1 MTRILLAGG
10 GTAGHVNPLLAT
22 ASALQERGIDARQLV
37 ALGTTTG
44 LETELVPAAGLS
56 LETVEKVPAP
66 RRPNKAAL
74 AFPARWLRAQ
84 RQAHEILV
92 NQRIE
97 VVVGF
102 GGYVSTP
109 AYRAARKLGL
119 PVVIHEQNARPG
131 LANRYGARFAETV
144 AVTFPSTPLRARR
157 GHTEVIGLPL
167 RAAVAELARERAAGR
182 GLERRVAGAA
192 ALGLDPARPILVVT
206 GGSLGAKRLNDA
218 FAAGAAH
225 LTGVQVLHL
234 TGRGKDA
241 AVRQATSALP
251 DYHVMDYLSR
261 MEDALACA
269 DLVVC
274 RAGAGTVSEL
284 AALGLPAIY
293 VPLPIGNGEQRLNAA
308 DVVAAGGA
316 ELVPDAAVDDAFVAR
331 VAELVLQG
339 DKLARMGRAAAQV
352 GRIDAAERLAELVL
366 AAAGQSEATHPSRP
380 AYHFIGLGGA
390 GMSVI
395 AELLHAQGAE
405 VSGSDRAA
413 SATLSRLQ
421 QLGITGHVG
430 HAAAQVPPAA
440 RVVVSSAVRPDNP
453 ELQVARER
461 GQEVLHRSQA
471 LALAARD
478 ARFVAVAG
486 AHGKTTT
493 SAMTAFAARAAGLD
507 PSWAVGSAI
516 TGLGSGAHLG
526 GGDIFVAEADESDGS
541 FLNYRPAVAIVTNI
555 EPDHLDH
562 YGSREAFE
570 QAFADFAQRI
580 EPGGALVACADD
592 AGVGRLLATVAAQEG
607 APRVVSYG
615 FGPAPAA
622 AAKHYVLA
630 RTERGYL
637 LSEGTHRWE
646 LTLALPGDHLA
657 LDAAAAVAALVELGG
672 EAAALVAALADF
684 AGTGRRFELRGEVGG
699 VRVVDDYAHH
709 PTEVAATLRTA
720 RAVCSGQVRV
730 LFQPHL
736 YSRTVNFQREFAAAL
751 AQADDVVV
759 TDIYAAREDPVAG
772 VDGQTIT
779 QHGTGQYVANK
790 AEAARLLAA
799 RSRPGDLVLTVG
811 AGDVTELADVIL
823 AALPRVEP

>member
-22 ASALQERGIDARQLV
+22 ASVLQGHGIAAEQLV
-37 ALGTTTG
+37 ALGTTAG
-44 LETELVPAAGLS
+44 LETKLVPQAGLR
-56 LETVEKVPAP
+56 LETIEKVPAP

-92 NQRIE
+92 REQVD

-131 LANRYGARFAETV
+131 LANRYGARFAHTV
-144 AVTFPSTPLRARR
+144 AVTFPSTPLRARQ

-167 RAAVAELARERAAGR
+167 RAAVAELARARAAGR
-182 GLERRVAGAA
+182 GQEQRAAGAA
-192 ALGLDPARPILVVT
+192 ALGLDPSRPILVVT

-225 LTGVQVLHL
+225 LAQVQVLHL

-241 AVRQATSALP
+241 EVRQATSAFP
-251 DYHVMDYLSR
+251 DYHVLDYLGQ
-261 MEDALACA
+261 MEAALACA

-284 AALGLPAIY
+284 AALGVPAIY

-308 DVVAAGGA
+308 DVVAVGGA
-316 ELVPDAAVDDAFVAR
+316 ELVPDAEVGDAFVAR
-331 VAELVLQG
+331 VAELVL
-339 DKLARMGRAAAQV
+339 DSEKLSRMGQAAAQV
-352 GRIDAAERLAELVL
+352 GRVDAAERLAELVL
-366 AAAGQSEATHPSRP
+366 AAADRGATARASRP
-380 AYHFIGLGGA
+380 SFHFIGLGGA

-395 AELLHAQGAE
+395 AELLHAQGAQ

-413 SATLSRLQ
+413 SATLRRLQ

-430 HAAAQVPPAA
+430 HAADQVPPGA

-453 ELQVARER
+453 ELRVARER
-461 GQEVLHRSQA
+461 GQEVLHRSEA

-493 SAMTAFAARAAGLD
+493 SAMTAFAARATGLD
-507 PSWAVGSAI
+507 PSWAVGASI

-526 GGDIFVAEADESDGS
+526 AGDIFVAEADESDGS

-580 EPGGALVACADD
+580 APGGALVACADD
-592 AGVGRLLATVAAQEG
+592 AGVARLLEQLGGQEQ
-607 APRVVSYG
+607 APRLVSYG

-622 AAKHYVLA
+622 AATHYQLVRRQA
-630 RTERGYL
+630 GYAL
-637 LSEGTHRWE
+637 TQGTQQWE
-646 LTLALPGDHLA
+646 LRLALPGDHLA

-672 EAAALVAALADF
+672 QAAAVVAALADF

-759 TDIYAAREDPVAG
+759 TDIYAAREDPVPG
-772 VDGQTIT
+772 VDGRTIT
-779 QHGTGQYVANK
+779 QHGTGEYVADK
-790 AEAARLLAA
+790 VAAARLLAA
-799 RSRPGDLVLTVG
+799 RSQPGDLLLTVG
-811 AGDVTELADVIL
+811 AGDITELADVML
-823 AALPRVEP
+823 AALAQAEQ